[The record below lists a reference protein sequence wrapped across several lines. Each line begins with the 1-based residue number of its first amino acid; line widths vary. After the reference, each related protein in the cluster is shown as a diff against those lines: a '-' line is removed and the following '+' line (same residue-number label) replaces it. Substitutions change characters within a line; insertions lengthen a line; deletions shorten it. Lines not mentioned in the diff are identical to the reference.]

1 MCINTEYESSN
12 DQGTENLK
20 KNKSENEK
28 LELRTV
34 IYLPLNY
41 SLYYIV

>member
-20 KNKSENEK
+20 KTNQKMKNWSFA
-28 LELRTV
+28 RSY
-34 IYLPLNY
+34 IYL
-41 SLYYIV
+41 